1 MGFFPKDSWTS
12 SNSRGKRAISV
23 RVIEIL
29 LYITISYLIRR
40 LNTVWKGVKWN
51 TIKGQW
57 INQLNH
63 FAIAGL
69 LIKSAKFIKKEGH
82 VMEYEKT
89 GGFRQA
95 AKDFA
100 ALKIENVND
109 LRVSID
115 TKR

>member
-1 MGFFPKDSWTS
+1 
-12 SNSRGKRAISV
+12 
-23 RVIEIL
+23 
-29 LYITISYLIRR
+29 
-40 LNTVWKGVKWN
+40 
-51 TIKGQW
+51 
-57 INQLNH
+57 
-63 FAIAGL
+63 
-69 LIKSAKFIKKEGH
+69 
-82 VMEYEKT
+82 MEYEKT